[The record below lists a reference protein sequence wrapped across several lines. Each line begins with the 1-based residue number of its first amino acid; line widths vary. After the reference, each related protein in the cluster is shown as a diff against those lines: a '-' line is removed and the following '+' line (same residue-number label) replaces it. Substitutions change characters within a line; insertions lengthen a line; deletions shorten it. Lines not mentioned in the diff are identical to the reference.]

1 MTPAEYFKQMLPYA
15 RSVSERIGIDPRLV
29 LAQSALETGY
39 GKSAPGMN
47 YFGIKGQG
55 QSLPTTEFENGSITN
70 TTADFRTYENP
81 MQSFQD
87 YASLLLNNS
96 RYDPVLAAKTLEE
109 QIAAMGQSG
118 YATDPGYASKL
129 QNIASKIDLDD
140 PSHIADETLRSLGL
154 LSTPEFELP
163 NERSRAEKRNAMTPQ
178 QQRGGGLLEMF
189 GLQKMQAGAQGET
202 GQKFYERDRFKD
214 FSGTMANWLNSM
226 TLNPDPNL
234 AANMDAGKQRR
245 TANKSRNRT
254 VDMLTQRAESGDAV
268 AAAVL
273 GALNTGAITAKD
285 AISTYLSQT
294 LTDPKTQSQMFKR
307 VMDARKEF
315 SGRAEAKGFSEV
327 SFAYGRIASSIQGGP
342 TAAGDLSLIFNFM
355 KMLDPGS
362 VVRESEFSAAASAGS
377 YGERIKAL
385 VGSIEDG
392 TLLSAAQRAD
402 FVARATGL
410 YNSAQGQYDK
420 VANQYRDFAVQAG
433 LDPNL
438 VVPDI
443 SYAGELL
450 KRPTILDVPPRPTT
464 GAAAT
469 SFPTDEAWQKHWR
482 EGFTEQ
488 QRKDYLQALG
498 N

>member
-1 MTPAEYFKQMLPYA
+1 MALSEFPLTQDIIDRFSPVIPSLRGAMAGEMAQAGNEL
-15 RSVSERIGIDPRLV
+15 RSIQA
-29 LAQSALETGY
+29 AQA
-39 GKSAPGMN
+39 A
-47 YFGIKGQG
+47 
-55 QSLPTTEFENGSITN
+55 
-70 TTADFRTYENP
+70 
-81 MQSFQD
+81 
-87 YASLLLNNS
+87 
-96 RYDPVLAAKTLEE
+96 LAANPNANVDEIQRAIALALQTPPPAAPASNPQTVD
-109 QIAAMGQSG
+109 QIT
-118 YATDPGYASKL
+118 ATVNTALQDPTISTASRPVAP
-129 QNIASKIDLDD
+129 Q
-140 PSHIADETLRSLGL
+140 
-154 LSTPEFELP
+154 
-163 NERSRAEKRNAMTPQ
+163 Q

-189 GLQKMQAGAQGET
+189 GLQKMQPEAQGET

-254 VDMLTQRAESGDAV
+254 VDMLTQKAESGDTV

-273 GALNTGAITAKD
+273 SALNTGAITAKD

-327 SFAYGRIASSIQGGP
+327 SFAYGRIASAIQGGP

-385 VGSIEDG
+385 VGSIEEG

-410 YNSAQGQYDK
+410 YNSAQSQYDK

-433 LDPNL
+433 LDPSL

>member
-1 MTPAEYFKQMLPYA
+1 MALSDFPLTQEIIDRFSPVIPSLRGAMAGEFAKAGNELRSIQAAQAALAANPNANVDDLQRAIALALQSPPPAAPA
-15 RSVSERIGIDPRLV
+15 SN
-29 LAQSALETGY
+29 AQTVDE
-39 GKSAPGMN
+39 
-47 YFGIKGQG
+47 
-55 QSLPTTEFENGSITN
+55 IT
-70 TTADFRTYENP
+70 TTANT
-81 MQSFQD
+81 
-87 YASLLLNNS
+87 A
-96 RYDPVLAAKTLEE
+96 
-109 QIAAMGQSG
+109 
-118 YATDPGYASKL
+118 L
-129 QNIASKIDLDD
+129 QNPTI
-140 PSHIADETLRSLGL
+140 
-154 LSTPEFELP
+154 STT
-163 NERSRAEKRNAMTPQ
+163 SRPAAPQ
-178 QQRGGGLLEMF
+178 PQPQRGGGLLEMF
-189 GLQKMQAGAQGET
+189 GLQKMQPGAQGET
-202 GQKFYERDRFKD
+202 GQRFYERDRFKD

-234 AANMDAGKQRR
+234 AANMDAARQRR

-254 VDMLTQRAESGDAV
+254 VDMLTQKAESGDTV

-294 LTDPKTQSQMFKR
+294 LTDPKTQGEISKR
-307 VMDARKEF
+307 IMEARKEF
-315 SGRAEAKGFSEV
+315 SGRAEAKGFSEI
-327 SFAYGRIASSIQGGP
+327 SFAYGRIASAIQGGP

-392 TLLSAAQRAD
+392 TLLSDAQRAD

-410 YNSAQGQYDK
+410 YNSAKGQYDK

-433 LDPNL
+433 LDPDL

-450 KRPTILDVPPRPTT
+450 KRPTILDVPPRPTS
-464 GAAAT
+464 GASAAM
-469 SFPTDEAWQKHWR
+469 FPTDEAWQKHWR
-482 EGFTEQ
+482 EGFTEE
-488 QRKDYLQALG
+488 QRIAYLEALG

>member
-1 MTPAEYFKQMLPYA
+1 MALSEFPLTQDIIDRFSPVIPSLRGAMAGEFAKAGNELRSIQAAQAALAANPNANVDEIQRAIALALQTPPPA
-15 RSVSERIGIDPRLV
+15 
-29 LAQSALETGY
+29 
-39 GKSAPGMN
+39 APAN
-47 YFGIKGQG
+47 NPQTVN
-55 QSLPTTEFENGSITN
+55 Q
-70 TTADFRTYENP
+70 TTATANTAL
-81 MQSFQD
+81 QD
-87 YASLLLNNS
+87 PTISTAS
-96 RYDPVLAAKTLEE
+96 RPAA
-109 QIAAMGQSG
+109 
-118 YATDPGYASKL
+118 
-129 QNIASKIDLDD
+129 
-140 PSHIADETLRSLGL
+140 
-154 LSTPEFELP
+154 
-163 NERSRAEKRNAMTPQ
+163 PQ
-178 QQRGGGLLEMF
+178 QQGGGGLLEMF
-189 GLQKMQAGAQGET
+189 GLQKMQPGAQGET

-245 TANKSRNRT
+245 TASKSRNRT
-254 VDMLTQRAESGDAV
+254 VDMLTQKAESGDTV

-273 GALNTGAITAKD
+273 SALNTGAITAKD

-294 LTDPKTQSQMFKR
+294 LTDPKTQGEMAKR
-307 VMDARKEF
+307 VMEARKEF

-327 SFAYGRIASSIQGGP
+327 SFAYGRIASAIQGGP

-385 VGSIEDG
+385 VGSIEEG

-410 YNSAQGQYDK
+410 YNSAQDQYDK

-450 KRPTILDVPPRPTT
+450 KRPTILDVPPRPRT

>member
-1 MTPAEYFKQMLPYA
+1 MALSEFPLTQDIIDRFSPVIPSLRGAMAGEFAKAGNEL
-15 RSVSERIGIDPRLV
+15 RSIQA
-29 LAQSALETGY
+29 AQA
-39 GKSAPGMN
+39 A
-47 YFGIKGQG
+47 
-55 QSLPTTEFENGSITN
+55 
-70 TTADFRTYENP
+70 
-81 MQSFQD
+81 
-87 YASLLLNNS
+87 
-96 RYDPVLAAKTLEE
+96 LAANPNANVDEIQRAIALALQRPPPAAPANNPQTVD
-109 QIAAMGQSG
+109 QIK
-118 YATDPGYASKL
+118 ATANTALQDPTISTASRPV
-129 QNIASKIDLDD
+129 A
-140 PSHIADETLRSLGL
+140 
-154 LSTPEFELP
+154 
-163 NERSRAEKRNAMTPQ
+163 PQ

-189 GLQKMQAGAQGET
+189 GLQKMQPGAQGET

-254 VDMLTQRAESGDAV
+254 VDMLTQKAESGDTV

-294 LTDPKTQSQMFKR
+294 LTDPKTQGEISKR
-307 VMDARKEF
+307 IMEARKEF

-327 SFAYGRIASSIQGGP
+327 SFAYGRIASAIQGGP

-385 VGSIEDG
+385 VGSIETG

-410 YNSAQGQYDK
+410 YKSAQGQYDK
-420 VANQYRDFAVQAG
+420 VANQYRDFAEQAG
-433 LDPNL
+433 LDPSL

-464 GAAAT
+464 GAAAS

-482 EGFTEQ
+482 EGFTEE